1 MNPPHSNHI
10 ESTENNGEWR
20 LLSEINLPRQIGA
33 EKLAMDLVAHII
45 EDIHLSGGRLEQL
58 KQAIA
63 SATLNAMNLKNLSN
77 PELPI
82 SIRILVSPLIQGFP
96 DELKMD
102 FPINPANEK
111 GNMSFDTHQAFP
123 YGWGFFLIDR
133 TLEPQAYGLEGTRQ
147 RIELFIYVEG
157 R

>member
-1 MNPPHSNHI
+1 MNPPHSNHYD
-10 ESTENNGEWR
+10 STDKNGEWR
-20 LLSEINLPRQIGA
+20 LLSEINLPRQVGA

-82 SIRILVSPLIQGFP
+82 SIRILVSQLIQDYP
-96 DELKMD
+96 YEPKMD
-102 FPINPANEK
+102 FSGNAANENGK
-111 GNMSFDTHQAFP
+111 KPTDPYQTFP
-123 YGWGFFLIDR
+123 FGWGFFLIDR
-133 TLEPQAYGLEGTRQ
+133 TLEPQASGLEGTRQ